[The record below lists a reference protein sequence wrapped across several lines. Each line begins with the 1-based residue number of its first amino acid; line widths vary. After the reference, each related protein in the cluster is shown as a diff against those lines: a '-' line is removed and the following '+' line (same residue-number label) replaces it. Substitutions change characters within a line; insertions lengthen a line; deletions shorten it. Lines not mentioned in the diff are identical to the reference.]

1 MGAFLDLFRVLYEP
15 GAVFGRVAE
24 KPKFL
29 APFIGVA
36 IIAIILGYL
45 MLPYQQAAMASKMAE
60 IAQQNPQ
67 AAENAKKFVG
77 VGILFAPVV
86 YGIILVIIA
95 SVLWVLVS
103 IFGGEGKWV
112 TLLSVTTY
120 TSITALLL
128 QAIGLV
134 VLMMKGV
141 DQVSSPTDLQP
152 ALGLNL
158 LAPGTKGFLG
168 AVLGGINPFGI
179 WGMVLNAI
187 GVQVT
192 HKTTKGTAYTV
203 AITAFVIFLLIA
215 GVFAGLFNR

>member
-45 MLPYQQAAMASKMAE
+45 MQPYQQAAMASKIAE

-67 AAENAKKFVG
+67 AAENARKFAG
-77 VGILFAPVV
+77 IGILFAPVV
-86 YGIILVIIA
+86 YGIILVVVA

-103 IFGGEGKWV
+103 VFGGEGKWV
-112 TLLSVTTY
+112 TLLSVATY
-120 TSITALLL
+120 TSITVLLV

-134 VLMMKGV
+134 VLKMKGI
-141 DQVSSPTDLQP
+141 DQVSSPADLQP

-158 LAPGTKGFLG
+158 LAPGAKGFLG
-168 AVLGGINPFGI
+168 AVLGGINPFAL
-179 WGMVLNAI
+179 WGMILNAI
-187 GVQVT
+187 GIQVT
-192 HKTTKGTAYTV
+192 HKTTKGTAYAV
-203 AITAFVIFLLIA
+203 AITAFVILLVIG